1 MIRLVCFLGL
11 AALTL
16 SSLLATAAGRFDQK
30 LSTDKQ
36 AIHVLNR
43 MTFGPRPGDVD
54 QVRKM
59 TVEKWIDLQLHP
71 DRIPESPILEAKLKQ
86 LQTLQLAT
94 WELLQKYP
102 PAPPAFTVNP
112 PVVPPLPPQEMA
124 RLLNCSPEE
133 RRTTLAAFDT
143 DTRRLILLAGPPQ
156 LLEGLPDEL
165 QQEARTMRRADQETR
180 QKELRRLAP
189 PLNELLS
196 PEQIQ
201 ITTRGTSQEKMALVN
216 SFDA

>member
-1 MIRLVCFLGL
+1 MKRLGCSSGL
-11 AALTL
+11 AALLVT
-16 SSLLATAAGRFDQK
+16 SLLATAAGRFDQK

-71 DRIPESPILEAKLKQ
+71 DRIAENPILEAKLKP

-102 PAPPAFTVNP
+102 PAPPATTTSNRMMTTFFMYPSVFIMTMSSAPCQRSVSI
-112 PVVPPLPPQEMA
+112 LPSRMRIT
-124 RLLNCSPEE
+124 RLQCSP
-133 RRTTLAAFDT
+133 
-143 DTRRLILLAGPPQ
+143 
-156 LLEGLPDEL
+156 
-165 QQEARTMRRADQETR
+165 
-180 QKELRRLAP
+180 
-189 PLNELLS
+189 
-196 PEQIQ
+196 
-201 ITTRGTSQEKMALVN
+201 TSG
-216 SFDA
+216 S